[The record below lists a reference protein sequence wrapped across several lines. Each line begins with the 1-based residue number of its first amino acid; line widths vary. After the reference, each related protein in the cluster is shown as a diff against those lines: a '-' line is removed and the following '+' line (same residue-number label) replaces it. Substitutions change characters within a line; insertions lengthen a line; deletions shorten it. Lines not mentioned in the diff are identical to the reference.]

1 MGVSARHVLQQL
13 PTLGAMVRAGAR
25 DALRAVKRPPDEAL
39 PELPGPWITATL
51 PPRQPLMTEVY
62 ARHVGADALRYEG
75 RVPPH
80 LFPQWTFPLQLE
92 AMRSLPFPLGRML
105 NAGARLEVDEALPM
119 NEPLQV
125 ATRLERVD
133 ASPSRVLV
141 ECLSET
147 GTALRPAAQRARF
160 RAILPRRGSGQPK
173 SAIPDDAR
181 ELARWTIPVDA
192 GLDFAKLTGD
202 FNPIHWVPSY
212 AKAWGLAN
220 VILHGFSTLARTWEG
235 LAHRLAMEPGLLDV
249 RFEQPLVLP
258 AQVGLFVRGD
268 AQEGEVWVG
277 QAPGAAPSMRGT
289 YRARGRRPM
298 TKPSE

>member
-13 PTLGAMVRAGAR
+13 PTLRALARAGAR
-25 DALRAVKRPPDEAL
+25 DAMNAVRRGSDASVPT
-39 PELPGPWITATL
+39 LPGPWVTATL

-92 AMRSLPFPLGRML
+92 AMRGLPFPLARML

-119 NEPLQV
+119 GEALQV

-133 ASPSRVLV
+133 ESPSRVLV

-147 GTALRPAAQRARF
+147 GTALRPAAQRALF
-160 RAILPRRGSGQPK
+160 RAILPRGGGGSAK
-173 SAIPDDAR
+173 ENVPDDAR
-181 ELARWTIPVDA
+181 ELARWTVPVDA
-192 GLDFAKLTGD
+192 GFDFAKLTGD
-202 FNPIHWVPSY
+202 FNPIHWIPSY
-212 AKAWGLAN
+212 AKAFGLPN
-220 VILHGFSTLARTWEG
+220 VILHGFSTMARSWEG
-235 LAHRLAMEPGLLDV
+235 LAHRLEMEPGVLDV
-249 RFEQPLVLP
+249 RFERPLVLP

-268 AQEGEVWVG
+268 AAEGEVWVAE
-277 QAPGAAPSMRGT
+277 APGTAPSMRGT
-289 YRARGRRPM
+289 YRARA
-298 TKPSE
+298 